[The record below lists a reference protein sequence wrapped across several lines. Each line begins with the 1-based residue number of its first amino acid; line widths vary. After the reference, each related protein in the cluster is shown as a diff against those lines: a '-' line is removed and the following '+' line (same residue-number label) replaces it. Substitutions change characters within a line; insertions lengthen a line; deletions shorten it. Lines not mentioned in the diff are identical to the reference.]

1 MKTLLFKFKVRNMS
15 KVNMFLRLGVLAVP
29 ASLTM
34 ALTGCGSAPP
44 RDTLAKAEFAIQD
57 AGRSGAEQYEPELL
71 TSARTKFNRANRA
84 VDDDENDEARRLAQ
98 EAIAEARLANAK
110 AAAAKQAKEVED
122 MKKTIQAL
130 KEESSRQIQGQ

>member
-1 MKTLLFKFKVRNMS
+1 MLFKFKVRNMF
-15 KVNMFLRLGVLAVP
+15 KMNMFLRLGVLAAP

-34 ALTGCGSAPP
+34 ALIGCSSTPP

-57 AGRSGAEQYEPELL
+57 AGRSGAEQFEPELL
-71 TSARTKFNRANRA
+71 TSARAKLARANKA
-84 VDDDENDEARRLAQ
+84 VDDDENDDARRLAQ
-98 EAIAEARLANAK
+98 EAVAEATLANAK

-122 MKKTIQAL
+122 MKKAIEAL